1 MPQLLFQSLI
11 LVFIASFLV
20 FTNAHSYDLNILEVD
35 ALPFN
40 LWKFIPKARGTYML
54 YFASSKRDLFEEKKI
69 NITPYF
75 GALELPNIIDEMTGR
90 SNNELLA
97 YAIKDQQLQPSLEMV
112 KVSFISSTITMLTF

>member
-1 MPQLLFQSLI
+1 
-11 LVFIASFLV
+11 
-20 FTNAHSYDLNILEVD
+20 
-35 ALPFN
+35 
-40 LWKFIPKARGTYML
+40 ML